1 MTSNIFN
8 EIHLAEFIRRSPP
21 HAVGR
26 MTEAWDG
33 GKQPGSWFA
42 AVGYTPS
49 FTGALRPE
57 AKLTRSAVE
66 NVIRSERVSDADA
79 SMLIFAWGGMTVKN
93 AKLVVGSLN
102 HWLEIVSDL
111 RSEKLTYL
119 GAYDRFLAQSLQ
131 GNMPGCGPAYYT
143 KLIFFLTKH
152 LDQRGFIMDQWLG
165 RSINLLADREVVR
178 FYRPRRKAPLKQRY
192 VHKKNSCSAYEEF
205 CAAVRN
211 LTLVSGETDPDVR
224 VREEN
229 VEMRLFSDG
238 RGKGDWRE
246 YVIKTDVST

>member
-1 MTSNIFN
+1 
-8 EIHLAEFIRRSPP
+8 
-21 HAVGR
+21 
-26 MTEAWDG
+26 
-33 GKQPGSWFA
+33 
-42 AVGYTPS
+42 
-49 FTGALRPE
+49 
-57 AKLTRSAVE
+57 
-66 NVIRSERVSDADA
+66 
-79 SMLIFAWGGMTVKN
+79 
-93 AKLVVGSLN
+93 
-102 HWLEIVSDL
+102 L